1 MAKSNT
7 KDMSVGS
14 PTKLIIGFAFPLLLG
29 MLFQQIYGLMDTVI
43 VGRFLGV
50 SALAAVGSTGS
61 INFFIVGFCLGVC
74 NGFALPI
81 AQQFG
86 AKQYDNL
93 KKYVGN
99 SAILSVIIA
108 ILMSV
113 VTVILCR
120 NILIW
125 MQTPD
130 DIIDQAYNY
139 IVVIFIGIPATMLY
153 NLLSGYLRSLGNSTA
168 PLVFLVI
175 SAFLNIF
182 LDILFI
188 TTFNMGVFGAALA
201 TVISQL
207 ISGLLSL
214 LYIALKVELLHPCR
228 NDWSLSSTHV
238 KNLLYMGFPMGFQYS
253 ITAIGSVVLQTAVNT
268 LGSTAVAS
276 MTAASRITM
285 FASCPYDAL
294 GSTMATY
301 GGQNVG
307 AGTLDRLK
315 KGISSSGII
324 GTIYSALAL
333 ITIYFFGKNMVGLFV
348 DAREVVVIDQ
358 AYEFL
363 VINAAFYLLLLYV
376 NVVRFMIQG
385 MGCSG
390 FAMFAGIAE
399 MIGRGLI
406 ALVFVPIFGFRAA
419 CFASPLAWLFA
430 DTFLFPAFF
439 AMVKKLER
447 QQKS

>member
-228 NDWSLSSTHV
+228 NDWTLSSTHV

-276 MTAASRITM
+276 MTAAS
-285 FASCPYDAL
+285 
-294 GSTMATY
+294 
-301 GGQNVG
+301 
-307 AGTLDRLK
+307 
-315 KGISSSGII
+315 
-324 GTIYSALAL
+324 
-333 ITIYFFGKNMVGLFV
+333 
-348 DAREVVVIDQ
+348 
-358 AYEFL
+358 
-363 VINAAFYLLLLYV
+363 
-376 NVVRFMIQG
+376 
-385 MGCSG
+385 
-390 FAMFAGIAE
+390 
-399 MIGRGLI
+399 
-406 ALVFVPIFGFRAA
+406 
-419 CFASPLAWLFA
+419 
-430 DTFLFPAFF
+430 
-439 AMVKKLER
+439 
-447 QQKS
+447 